1 MIAAFKTSFVR
12 DLKKVKSQQI
22 LGLVSH
28 SIEAAEKCQSINDIP
43 NIKQLKGA
51 KNHFRIRIGT
61 YRIGLALEND
71 KLYFVRCLP
80 RKDIYKLFP

>member
-1 MIAAFKTSFVR
+1 MKTAFKTSSVR
-12 DLKKVKSQQI
+12 DLKKVKNQQI

-28 SIEAAEKCQSINDIP
+28 SIEAAEKCKSINDIP
-43 NIKQLKGA
+43 NIKQLKGV
-51 KNHFRIRIGT
+51 KKHFRIRIGA
-61 YRIGLALEND
+61 YRIGLALEEE

>member
-1 MIAAFKTSFVR
+1 MKTAFKTSFVR
-12 DLKKVKSQQI
+12 DLKKVKNQQI
-22 LGLVSH
+22 LILVSH
-28 SIEAAEKCQSINDIP
+28 SIEAAEKCLSINDIP

-61 YRIGLALEND
+61 YRIGLALEDD

>member
-1 MIAAFKTSFVR
+1 MITAFKTSFVR
-12 DLKKVKSQQI
+12 DIKKIKNKQI

-28 SIEAAEKCQSINDIP
+28 SIEAAEKSQSINVIP
-43 NIKQLKGA
+43 NIKQLKGV

-61 YRIGLALEND
+61 YRIGLALEDD

>member
-1 MIAAFKTSFVR
+1 MKTAFKTSFIR
-12 DLKKVKSQQI
+12 DLKKIKNQET
-22 LGLVSH
+22 LSH
-28 SIEAAEKCQSINDIP
+28 VHNSIEVAEKCQSIFDIP
-43 NIKQLKGA
+43 NCKQIKGA

-61 YRIGLALEND
+61 YRIGLALEDD